1 MLAMLAAAVAPKV
14 AVVAPDDI
22 VTDAGTVSKAL
33 LEVSD
38 TAEPPEGAV
47 WVRVTVQVLTALWPR
62 LVGLQDKVETSTGA
76 NRLMDVLC
84 ELVPRLAVT
93 DAP

>member
-1 MLAMLAAAVAPKV
+1 MLAILDAAVALKV
-14 AVVAPDDI
+14 AVVAPDDT
-22 VTDAGTVSKAL
+22 VTDADTVSKPL
-33 LEVSD
+33 FETSETVD
-38 TAEPPEGAV
+38 PPVGAV

-76 NRLMDVLC
+76 NRLMDAFC